1 VDLKKKEKSRP
12 WLGKAKLGVAERD
25 IVALRIATAAIIMFV
40 GTSGAVLPQVVRS
53 LAGYGLGPD
62 KVLINALLL
71 NVALII
77 FSWRSYRQLGEE
89 VHERRN
95 AEEQARHL
103 AETGP
108 LTGRLNK
115 RSFGDAMEQIM
126 RQAGQSGQVLP
137 GGSLLARIGGDE
149 FACAL
154 NSTARIRR
162 LSTTWLPRSWRRSA
176 SRPRSVASRLR

>member
-1 VDLKKKEKSRP
+1 
-12 WLGKAKLGVAERD
+12 
-25 IVALRIATAAIIMFV
+25 MFV